1 LKSVLT
7 QKFFLCDFPF
17 SIPQKTGGSQN
28 ILLAKK
34 SAQEKIL
41 NNRYPRWL
49 GKM

>member
-1 LKSVLT
+1 MLT

-17 SIPQKTGGSQN
+17 WIPHKTGVSQN
-28 ILLAKK
+28 FLLAKK

-41 NNRYPRWL
+41 NKRHPRWL